1 MLRVLRRSYGLL
13 VSMAP
18 IISHAETVFSAGS
31 GVPHCGPA
39 APICVSPWLR
49 LFAYAAVGA
58 GANSVLLRRGVRVR
72 SLPPVV
78 AEEEW
83 LLLTDWSGE
92 SSTIA
97 TSAALLSLNE
107 LLLHS
112 PVLVQAYRPQPAHL
126 LHVPFPVA
134 AADVDADL
142 PGCASAAAVVAALGL
157 RRAFGFVLLLRRE
170 GVWVPLDIHLG
181 LPLFDA
187 GLCKHVCAAA
197 EREGLFSDASARQM
211 ADETG
216 RLLHRLGAFAA
227 RHAPQGQDGVGSGW
241 QDGAAGAAAAAQ
253 PPPMPTRDL
262 VFDGRALS
270 EMDEAAA

>member
-18 IISHAETVFSAGS
+18 IVSHAETVFSFGS

-39 APICVSPWLR
+39 AAISVSPWLR

-58 GANSVLLRRGVRVR
+58 GAPSVILRRGVRVR
-72 SLPPVV
+72 SLPPPV
-78 AEEEW
+78 ADEQW
-83 LLLTDWSGE
+83 LLLTDWAGE
-92 SSTIA
+92 SSTVA

-107 LLLHS
+107 LLLQS
-112 PVLVQAYRPQPAHL
+112 PVLVQAYRPQPTHL

-134 AADVDADL
+134 AADVAADL
-142 PGCASAAAVVAALGL
+142 PGCAAAAAVVAALGL
-157 RRAFGFVLLLRRE
+157 RRAFGFVQLLRRE
-170 GVWVPLDIHLG
+170 GGWVPLDVHLG

-187 GLCKHVCAAA
+187 SLCKHVCAAA
-197 EREGLFSDASARQM
+197 ERDGLFTDASARQM

-216 RLLHRLGAFAA
+216 RLLDRLAAFAT
-227 RHAPQGQDGVGSGW
+227 RHAPPGQDGLVSW
-241 QDGAAGAAAAAQ
+241 RPEVTADAAAAAQ

-262 VFDGRALS
+262 VFDGRVLR